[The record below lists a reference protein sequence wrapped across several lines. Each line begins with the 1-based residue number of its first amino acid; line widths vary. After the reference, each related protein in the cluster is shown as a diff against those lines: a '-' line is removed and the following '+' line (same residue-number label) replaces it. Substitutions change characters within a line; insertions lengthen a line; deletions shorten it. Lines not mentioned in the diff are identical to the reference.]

1 MPRAARSTTSFV
13 GSRRRP
19 VPLTSAA
26 PHRRSAKG
34 SPTPQMRWHRATSDA
49 CAPPAT
55 HWIPTGPSSSN
66 ATWSPQEGL
75 MPRRAL
81 CDTQAMSAGPSPS
94 RRPRA
99 VRRDAVENR
108 EKILRTAAELIARRG
123 HNVPLTEIADAAG
136 VGVGTFYRSFP
147 DRSALLEELQRRG
160 YEVLLATLTQIRES
174 GLTGAVAIQA
184 YLQRCLALADELV
197 VLPLRGAEPLT
208 DAAAVGARRQI
219 GRAIDE
225 FLVEGRADGSVHGD
239 VTAMEVIVCGTLIGM
254 PLPLRPHA
262 LK

>member
-1 MPRAARSTTSFV
+1 
-13 GSRRRP
+13 
-19 VPLTSAA
+19 
-26 PHRRSAKG
+26 
-34 SPTPQMRWHRATSDA
+34 
-49 CAPPAT
+49 
-55 HWIPTGPSSSN
+55 
-66 ATWSPQEGL
+66 

-136 VGVGTFYRSFP
+136 VGVGTFYRGFP

-225 FLVEGRADGSVHGD
+225 FLVEGRADGSVHDD
-239 VTAMEVIVCGTLIGM
+239 VTAMDVIVCGTLIAM
-254 PLPLRPHA
+254 PLPLGPDA
-262 LK
+262 LTAATRHIAMFVRGIRTDDS